1 LDTNQSRNILV
12 AGIDEVGRGS
22 IAGPL
27 VAGVVILPPNHSLEL
42 YDSKS
47 INRNKRNY
55 LNTKIINTALE
66 YATGWVTNKEIDEYG
81 LAWSLQEAYL
91 RALTQIPIGINKIIL
106 DGNVNYLSDFGIC
119 ETIIGADKTIDCVS
133 AASIIAKVARDDY
146 MMTQSVDFPAYSYE
160 TNVGYGTVS
169 HLKAIKEYGLSR
181 LHRKSF
187 CKKYL

>member
-1 LDTNQSRNILV
+1 MV

-27 VAGVVILPPNHSLEL
+27 VAGVVVLPAYHSLEL

-47 INRNKRNY
+47 ISRKKRNY
-55 LNTKIINTALE
+55 LNTKIIDTALA
-66 YATGWVTNKEIDEYG
+66 YATGWVTNEEIDEYG
-81 LAWSLQEAYL
+81 LAWSLQEAYI

-106 DGNVNYLSDFGIC
+106 DGNVNYLSEFGIC
-119 ETIIGADKTIDCVS
+119 ETMIGADKSIDCVS
-133 AASIIAKVARDDY
+133 AASIVAKVSRDNY
-146 MMTQSVDFPAYSYE
+146 MIAQSTKYPHYSYE

-169 HLKAIKEYGLSR
+169 HLKAINELGLCK

-187 CKKYL
+187 CTKYL